1 VLAQLCRTAE
11 TVSREPQSDDRVSGT
26 IEIAI
31 DRASNIS

>member
-1 VLAQLCRTAE
+1 VLAELGRTAE
-11 TVSREPQSDDRVSGT
+11 TGCREPHGDDRVSRT